1 MGVHPHKIMKEIT
14 QYLVI
19 KEQEELKRA
28 KKLKEKFLRL
38 NRGANSENR
47 KKLSGS
53 KLFKGRK
60 IQFQE
65 APQNLDDP

>member
-38 NRGANSENR
+38 ILTGPGSPFR
-47 KKLSGS
+47 KQKKAIG
-53 KLFKGRK
+53 
-60 IQFQE
+60 E
-65 APQNLDDP
+65 

>member
-28 KKLKEKFLRL
+28 K
-38 NRGANSENR
+38 NS
-47 KKLSGS
+47 KKN
-53 KLFKGRK
+53 F
-60 IQFQE
+60 
-65 APQNLDDP
+65 